1 MTYQRL
7 AMGSVRRG
15 SASNAEHKGDEK
27 PDQLIR
33 DQEEDR
39 GCRYHDEHHQRGD
52 HRFAPARPRDLLGLG
67 SDLLQKLKRTDLCH
81 PGTCGDVVC
90 PQIGTRSP
98 TAKNGTEWRFLFGST
113 FAAEVRLRA
122 ARDGAFSTA
131 RRCNRQGIE

>member
-1 MTYQRL
+1 MMNTINVVIIVSRRL
-7 AMGSVRRG
+7 GHVTFWVSVRT
-15 SASNAEHKGDEK
+15 S
-27 PDQLIR
+27 
-33 DQEEDR
+33 
-39 GCRYHDEHHQRGD
+39 CRNLNGLT
-52 HRFAPARPRDLLGLG
+52 FAILV
-67 SDLLQKLKRTDLCH
+67 TY
-81 PGTCGDVVC
+81 GDVVC